1 MYLIVFIYCYNIH
14 PLTLMYFFSAFTI
27 ALRTTG
33 SIADIYCLETLNRYI
48 RDENESPVAKYR
60 SVINNFMLGGTASL
74 NLVFCFT
81 ISGSIIFNNE
91 KKFVLDIHVK
101 FPNRKSSS
109 NCKSLIIPKFLVL
122 K

>member
-1 MYLIVFIYCYNIH
+1 MYLVVFNYCYNIH
-14 PLTLMYFFSAFTI
+14 PLTLMYIFSAFTI
-27 ALRTTG
+27 VLRTTG
-33 SIADIYCLETLNRYI
+33 SIADIYCLETLNRCL

-60 SVINNFMLGGTASL
+60 SVINNFMLGDTASL

-91 KKFVLDIHVK
+91 KKFVLDIRVK

-109 NCKSLIIPKFLVL
+109 NYKSLIIPKFLVL

>member
-1 MYLIVFIYCYNIH
+1 VYLIVFIYCHNIY

-33 SIADIYCLETLNRYI
+33 NIADIYCLETLNKYI

-60 SVINNFMLGGTASL
+60 SVINNFILGGTASL

-81 ISGSIIFNNE
+81 ISGSIIFNKE
-91 KKFVLDIHVK
+91 KKICFGHSREVPKQKVFV
-101 FPNRKSSS
+101 
-109 NCKSLIIPKFLVL
+109 
-122 K
+122 